1 MICYVSATKSTQEE
15 SYASPPRH
23 AGLLLIRAVAP
34 TLASAGSIKQRP
46 SGTQLASGNL
56 VHGVVQGVE
65 QRTMDSGFPTMLL
78 HLDTVSDDAT
88 PVDSLVQVEV
98 PGGYWTDP
106 ATGQEQW
113 LDMGFPLF
121 TPGESILVDA
131 SVSSEG
137 VHRPHFGPFSVF
149 RIQGGVLHDLSQ
161 NPVVSLPSAA
171 TSLLRDTDSPR
182 TRPRIC
188 GTESHW
194 SPTRA

>member
-1 MICYVSATKSTQEE
+1 
-15 SYASPPRH
+15 
-23 AGLLLIRAVAP
+23 
-34 TLASAGSIKQRP
+34 
-46 SGTQLASGNL
+46 LASGNL

-98 PGGYWTDP
+98 PGGYWIDP

-161 NPVVSLPSAA
+161 NPVVSLPCDSVPVVARPMSEGGENPDESGDRIFSENPDQLGLSWPEALEALSSCA
-171 TSLLRDTDSPR
+171 T
-182 TRPRIC
+182 
-188 GTESHW
+188 TEEGE
-194 SPTRA
+194 